1 MTSPALAGIY
11 VIARKVAIKEHE
23 IERRDFFFGIKEHWK
38 KSLIFSL
45 ICLVVPLLVGSS
57 LMFYGQL
64 ASTNFFSIVLWVISV
79 WILIFF
85 LLAQVYFFPLVVTQK
100 MGVIQILK
108 TSLLLVFNN
117 VGFTVVILLLQL
129 LILFLSAITG
139 IIFLAGV
146 STVAFLQSNAFVEV
160 AKRYTGEEIRKE
172 IKREGGEK
180 RTLKDV
186 IRETF
191 FPWRYD

>member
-1 MTSPALAGIY
+1 
-11 VIARKVAIKEHE
+11 
-23 IERRDFFFGIKEHWK
+23 
-38 KSLIFSL
+38 
-45 ICLVVPLLVGSS
+45 
-57 LMFYGQL
+57 
-64 ASTNFFSIVLWVISV
+64 
-79 WILIFF
+79 
-85 LLAQVYFFPLVVTQK
+85 